1 MVSQVILKP
10 GRDKPVRQH
19 HPWIFSGA
27 VTRVKGDAADGDVVD
42 VVSSDGTWL
51 ARGFL
56 NRKSQIV
63 VRLLTWREDEAI
75 DREFFAR
82 RLALAYEARMG
93 ILADPGTSACR
104 LVNAESDGL
113 PGLIVDRYD
122 GWLVTQFL
130 ALGVDRWKEE
140 IVKQI
145 GPTVGPVVERRV
157 FSVQGVYDRSDVEVR
172 AKEGLPQMTGV
183 LAGDEPLDLVEIREN
198 GLHFLVDV
206 KRGHKTGFYLDQR
219 DNRRKV
225 APYLRGR
232 DVLNCFA
239 YTGAFAVYAMAAGAK
254 SVANVDTSADAL
266 AIARRNV
273 ELNQAQSCHSERSG
287 VGYNAESLSRKTET
301 PSLRSGQ
308 ALRRFEAQGDTSVE
322 YIVGDVFAELRR
334 FRAEGRTFDA
344 VILDPPKFAQND
356 QQLKRAARGY
366 QDINRVAMNI
376 LRPGG
381 ILVTFSC
388 SGLVSPDL
396 FQKIIFSAS
405 LEAERDVQ
413 IVEKLGQSS
422 DHPILVTL
430 PESEY
435 LKGFVCRV
443 I

>member
-1 MVSQVILKP
+1 MVPQVILKP
-10 GRDKPVRQH
+10 GRDKPIRQH

-27 VTRVKGDAADGDVVD
+27 VAHVKGDAADGDVVD

-51 ARGFL
+51 ARGSL

-63 VRLLTWREDEAI
+63 VRLLTWKEDEAI
-75 DREFFAR
+75 DEAFWRSRLERAIAGRE
-82 RLALAYEARMG
+82 ALREASSGDTTAY
-93 ILADPGTSACR
+93 R
-104 LVNAESDGL
+104 LVSAESDGL
-113 PGLIVDRYD
+113 PGLIVYRYGD
-122 GWLVTQFL
+122 WLVTQFL
-130 ALGVDRWKEE
+130 TLGVERWQKE
-140 IVKQI
+140 IVEQLGKL
-145 GPTVGPVVERRV
+145 
-157 FSVQGVYDRSDVEVR
+157 SYKGVYDRSDVEVR
-172 AKEGLPQMTGV
+172 AKEGLPQTTGV
-183 LAGDEPLDLVEIREN
+183 LAGDEPPDLVEIREN
-198 GLHFLVDV
+198 GLRFWVDV

-232 DVLNCFA
+232 DVLNGFA

-266 AIARRNV
+266 ELARRNV
-273 ELNQAQSCHSERSG
+273 DLNASQFCHSERSE
-287 VGYNAESLSRKTET
+287 ESLSRKIET
-301 PSLRSGQ
+301 LR
-308 ALRRFEAQGDTSVE
+308 FAQGGTFPGVE
-322 YIVGDVFAELRR
+322 FIVGDVFAELRR

-376 LRPGG
+376 LRPEGV
-381 ILVTFSC
+381 LATFSC

-405 LEAERDVQ
+405 LEAERNVQ
-413 IVEKLGQSS
+413 IVEKLGQAS

-443 I
+443 W

>member
-10 GRDKPVRQH
+10 GRDKPIRQH

-27 VTRVKGDAADGDVVD
+27 VARVKDDAANGDVVD

-51 ARGFL
+51 ARGSL

-63 VRLLTWREDEAI
+63 VRLLTWKEDEAI
-75 DREFFAR
+75 DEAFWRSRLERAIAGRE
-82 RLALAYEARMG
+82 ALASSGDMTAY
-93 ILADPGTSACR
+93 R

-113 PGLIVDRYD
+113 PGLIVDRYGD
-122 GWLVTQFL
+122 WLVTQFL
-130 ALGVDRWKEE
+130 TLGVERWKKE
-140 IVKQI
+140 IVEQLGKLSY
-145 GPTVGPVVERRV
+145 R
-157 FSVQGVYDRSDVEVR
+157 GVYDRSDVEVR
-172 AKEGLPQMTGV
+172 AKEGLPQTTGV
-183 LAGDEPLDLVEIREN
+183 LAGDEPPDLVEIREN
-198 GLHFLVDV
+198 GLRFWVDV

-232 DVLNCFA
+232 DVLNGFA
-239 YTGAFAVYAMAAGAK
+239 YTGAFAVYAIAAGAK
-254 SVANVDTSADAL
+254 SVTNVDTSVDAL
-266 AIARRNV
+266 ELARRNMD
-273 ELNQAQSCHSERSG
+273 LTGLTDLSG
-287 VGYNAESLSRKTET
+287 L
-301 PSLRSGQ
+301 
-308 ALRRFEAQGDTSVE
+308 E
-322 YIVGDVFAELRR
+322 YVVGDVFAELRR

-376 LRPGG
+376 LRPEGV
-381 ILVTFSC
+381 LATFSC

-405 LEAERDVQ
+405 LEAERNVQ
-413 IVEKLGQSS
+413 IVEKLGQASC
-422 DHPILVTL
+422 HPILVTL

-443 I
+443 W

>member
-27 VTRVKGDAADGDVVD
+27 VARVKGDAADGDVVD
-42 VVSSDGTWL
+42 VIVSDGEWL
-51 ARGFL
+51 ARGFI

-63 VRLLTWREDEAI
+63 VRLFTWREDEAI
-75 DREFFAR
+75 DREFFVR
-82 RLALAYEARMG
+82 RLAHAYEARMG

-130 ALGVDRWKEE
+130 ALGMERWKEE

-145 GPTVGPVVERRV
+145 GPIVGPIVARRV
-157 FSVQGVYDRSDVEVR
+157 FFVQGVYDRSDVEVR
-172 AKEGLPQMTGV
+172 AKEGLPQAMGV
-183 LAGDEPLDLVEIREN
+183 LAGDEPPDLVEIREN
-198 GLHFLVDV
+198 GLSFLVDV

-225 APYLRGR
+225 AAYLRGR
-232 DVLNCFA
+232 EVLNCFA

-254 SVANVDTSADAL
+254 RVTNVDTSA
-266 AIARRNV
+266 
-273 ELNQAQSCHSERSG
+273 
-287 VGYNAESLSRKTET
+287 
-301 PSLRSGQ
+301 Q
-308 ALRRFEAQGDTSVE
+308 ALELARKNVDLTGLLDLSGLE
-322 YIVGDVFAELRR
+322 YVVGDVFAELRH
-334 FRAEGRTFDA
+334 FRAEGRMFDA

-356 QQLKRAARGY
+356 RQLKRAARGY

-381 ILVTFSC
+381 ILATFSC

-405 LEAERDVQ
+405 LEAEREVQ
-413 IVEKLGQSS
+413 IVEKLGQAS

>member
-1 MVSQVILKP
+1 MMAQVILKP

-27 VTRVKGDAADGDVVD
+27 VARVKGDAADGDVVD
-42 VVSSDGTWL
+42 VVASDGTWL
-51 ARGFL
+51 ARGTI

-63 VRLLTWREDEAI
+63 VRLLTWKQDEAI
-75 DREFFAR
+75 DEAFWRS
-82 RLALAYEARMG
+82 RLERAVAGRALLTSSSDTTAY
-93 ILADPGTSACR
+93 R

-113 PGLIVDRYD
+113 PGLIVDRYGD
-122 GWLVTQFL
+122 YLATQFL
-130 ALGVDRWKEE
+130 TLGAERWKKE
-140 IVKQI
+140 IVGLLAQSPHK
-145 GPTVGPVVERRV
+145 
-157 FSVQGVYDRSDVEVR
+157 GVYERSDVQVR
-172 AKEGLPQMTGV
+172 AKEGLPQTTGV
-183 LAGDEPLDLVEIREN
+183 LAGDEPPDLIEIREN
-198 GLHFLVDV
+198 GLRFWVDV

-232 DVLNCFA
+232 EALNCFA
-239 YTGAFAVYAMAAGAK
+239 YTGAFAVYAMSAGAK
-254 SVANVDTSADAL
+254 SVTNVDTSAEAL
-266 AIARRNV
+266 ELARKNA
-273 ELNQAQSCHSERSG
+273 ELNKGLVDPSG
-287 VGYNAESLSRKTET
+287 L
-301 PSLRSGQ
+301 
-308 ALRRFEAQGDTSVE
+308 E
-322 YIVGDVFAELRR
+322 YVVGDVFAELRR
-334 FRAEGRTFDA
+334 FRAEGRMFDA
-344 VILDPPKFAQND
+344 ILLDPPKFAQSD

-381 ILVTFSC
+381 ILATFSC

-405 LEAERDVQ
+405 LEAEREAQ

-435 LKGFVCRV
+435 LKGFICRV
-443 I
+443 W